1 MTGAEPIAILGAAG
15 AIGISVAAEFDRR
28 SYRVVGRNRGRL
40 ERLFAGRAEIVAADI
55 ANATDAER
63 ALAGADM
70 AIYCVGLPYPQHA
83 LHPVLMRKT
92 VEAARAT
99 GLKRMALAS
108 SVYAY
113 GKPRTERVAEDHPR
127 EPHTRKGRYR
137 KEQEDIALDADR
149 QGGLRTLVL
158 RLPDF
163 YGPHAEL
170 SLADQVFKGAVEG
183 KTANWIGPADLPHE
197 FVFVPDVG
205 PVMADLI
212 ARDDS
217 FGQAW
222 NLGGAGTITGRDFI
236 AQAYRAAGREPRF
249 RTVGPLMLRL
259 GGLFNPLLREVV
271 EMHYLATTPII
282 LDDSKIQRHLGTVS
296 KKPYGEGIRLTTDW
310 YRTKRDEN
318 PS

>member
-1 MTGAEPIAILGAAG
+1 MTGVDRVAIVGAAG

-28 SYRVVGRNRGRL
+28 GISYRVVGRNRGRL
-40 ERLFAGRAEIVAADI
+40 ETQFGGKAEIVEADI
-55 ANATDAER
+55 SNARDALR
-63 ALAGADM
+63 VLDGADT

-83 LHPVLMRKT
+83 LHPVLMRTT
-92 VEAARAT
+92 VEAARVA
-99 GLKRMALAS
+99 GVKRMALAS

-113 GKPRTERVAEDHPR
+113 GAPRTQRVAEDHPR
-127 EPHTRKGRYR
+127 EPHTRKGQYR
-137 KEQEDIALDADR
+137 KEQEDIALGADS
-149 QGGLRTLVL
+149 QGGLRTLAL

-170 SLADQVFKGAVEG
+170 SLADQVFQGALRG
-183 KTANWIGPADLPHE
+183 TTANWIGPADLPHE

-236 AQAYRAAGREPRF
+236 EQAYRAAGREPKF
-249 RTVGPLMLRL
+249 RTVGPLVLRL
-259 GGLFNPLLREVV
+259 GGLFNPLLRELV
-271 EMHYLATTPII
+271 ELNYLATTPVI
-282 LDDSKIQRHLGTVS
+282 LDDSKLERHLGSVRKTS
-296 KKPYGEGIRLTTDW
+296 YGEGIRLTMEW
-310 YRTKRDEN
+310 YRSKAQK
-318 PS
+318 